1 MSSLAPADLLV
12 DPSLII
18 DVDLRSPETMRK
30 LKAILPR
37 LSGACRLFLVDPL
50 APAAAAN
57 ARALGAT
64 AVLPTSASVTDIHA
78 AIAAHFGIEQGD
90 GAIGAAVRQS
100 VQAGVDAM
108 DGSFQALVEGKAF
121 SMAGM
126 DGASRQIADAIRG
139 VGANEWL
146 ATVKSYHVGT
156 YQHCMLVT
164 GVASAFGIGSGM
176 ARRDVIKLTVA
187 GLLHDIGKAAIPIE
201 ILDKPGALTDD
212 ELKVMRSH
220 PVVGSTY
227 LMEKS
232 GIDADILTSVR
243 RHHELLDGKGYP
255 DGLDAPQIDDL
266 TRILTVCDVY
276 AALIERR
283 SYKPARSPAQAMIVM
298 DAMASAGKL
307 ETSLVRELGRIMLAP
322 RAAA

>member
-1 MSSLAPADLLV
+1 MRHHAARDALFYIVAGSPRERQVLFAGSIGAKAVALSTLRPADLLV
-12 DPSLII
+12 DPSLVI

-37 LSGACRLFLVDPL
+37 VSGACRIFLVDPL
-50 APAAAAN
+50 APAAAVN
-57 ARALGAT
+57 ARALGAN
-64 AVLPTSASVTDIHA
+64 AVLPTSASAADIHA
-78 AIAAHFGIEQGD
+78 AIAAHFGIEHGD
-90 GAIGAAVRQS
+90 GAVGAAVRQS
-100 VQAGVDAM
+100 VKAGVDAM

-126 DGASRQIADAIRG
+126 DSASRQIADAIRG

-201 ILDKPGALTDD
+201 ILDKPGALTD
-212 ELKVMRSH
+212 EEVKVMRSH

-243 RHHELLDGKGYP
+243 SHHELLDRTGYP

-266 TRILTVCDVY
+266 TRY
-276 AALIERR
+276 
-283 SYKPARSPAQAMIVM
+283 
-298 DAMASAGKL
+298 
-307 ETSLVRELGRIMLAP
+307 
-322 RAAA
+322 